1 LAVAIFAFASWAAL
15 CWGLCAVQA
24 APPEPDA
31 VKFFETSVRPILAEN
46 CFKCHGQTKQKGG
59 LRLDSPDRILQGG
72 ESGPAI
78 VRGKAAESLLIE
90 AINHEGL
97 EMPPNGKLKEDQRA
111 ILRKWIEL
119 GAPMPEAGHGGGI
132 KPTVGPSKI
141 RTLTAEDREFWCFQ
155 PVRRPEEP
163 EVANPEWSRNPID
176 RFIAARLVAEGLSP
190 APEADRRTLIRR
202 AAFDLLGLPPTPAQ
216 VEAFVHD
223 PAPDAYERLIDRYLA
238 SPQYGERW
246 GRHWLDL
253 VRYAESDGY
262 RADGYRSEAWR
273 YRDYVIGAF
282 NADRPYTEFIADQL
296 AGDELAPGD
305 IERAVA
311 TGYYR
316 LGAYEH
322 NQTDV
327 RGQWTTM
334 LNEITDVTTE
344 VFLGLSVGCAR
355 CHDHKFDPILQ
366 KDYYRFRAFFTP
378 LFWRDDLLVVT
389 PEEQRKYEDALEA
402 WEAKIY
408 TIRQEIEEIE
418 KPYRE
423 ISSYK
428 SLQRLPKDIED
439 MILKPASQR
448 TPLEHQLAELAMGQ
462 YLAGIDGAFKTPI
475 SDRAKKKRWDELHK
489 QLKAFEREKPV
500 SPPCARAATDVGPN
514 APPTFIPT
522 ARKPQDI
529 KPGFLSLLDPTP
541 AKITRPYVATNS
553 TGRRSALVRWLT
565 RADNPLTP
573 RVMVNRIWQYHFGRG
588 LVKTSSDFGR
598 LGERPSHPELLDWL
612 ASYYMAQG
620 WHLKPLHK
628 LIMTSAAY
636 RQSAQAG
643 ASETASLKDPE
654 NRLVW
659 HMSNRRLEAEPI
671 RDAMLAVSGE
681 LDPRGGGPPSEP
693 DQPRRAVYTKVKR
706 NTHDPLLDALDA
718 PDGSISMSAR
728 NVTTTPTQAL
738 VMINGPWLR
747 DRARAFAGRLRRE
760 AADNP
765 ARITLAYT
773 LAFGRPP
780 EPPERDE
787 ALTFLEDQAQKITKT
802 PLDEAALVDFCHA
815 LLNANEFL
823 YVD

>member
-1 LAVAIFAFASWAAL
+1 
-15 CWGLCAVQA
+15 
-24 APPEPDA
+24 
-31 VKFFETSVRPILAEN
+31 
-46 CFKCHGQTKQKGG
+46 
-59 LRLDSPDRILQGG
+59 
-72 ESGPAI
+72 
-78 VRGKAAESLLIE
+78 
-90 AINHEGL
+90 
-97 EMPPNGKLKEDQRA
+97 
-111 ILRKWIEL
+111 
-119 GAPMPEAGHGGGI
+119 MPEAGHGGGI

-176 RFIAARLVAEGLSP
+176 RFIASRLAAEGLSP

-202 AAFDLLGLPPTPAQ
+202 ASFDLLGLPPTPS
-216 VEAFVHD
+216 EIDAFVHD

-282 NADRPYTEFIADQL
+282 NADRPYTQFIADQL

-305 IERAVA
+305 SERAIA

-316 LGAYEH
+316 LGIYEA
-322 NQTDV
+322 NQSDV
-327 RGQWTTM
+327 RGQWALI

-366 KDYYRFRAFFTP
+366 KDYYRFQAFFTP
-378 LFWRDDLLVVT
+378 LLFRDDLLVAT

-402 WEAKIY
+402 WEAKTY

-418 KPYRE
+418 KPSLAIASR
-423 ISSYK
+423 K
-428 SLQRLPKDIED
+428 SLDRFPGDIEE

-448 TPLEHQLAELAMGQ
+448 TPLEHQLAELG
-462 YLAGIDGAFKTPI
+462 YRLFVNGRDGAFKTPVKEL
-475 SDRAKKKRWDELHK
+475 AKNKRWDELQK

-500 SPPCARAATDVGPN
+500 SPPHILSATDVGPN
-514 APPTFIPT
+514 SSPTLIPT
-522 ARKPQDI
+522 VRKPQDI
-529 KPGFLSLLDPTP
+529 EPGFLSLLDPTP

-573 RVMVNRIWQYHFGRG
+573 RVMVNRVWQYHFGRG

-612 ASYYMAQG
+612 ASYYVTEG

-628 LIMTSAAY
+628 LIMTSAVY
-636 RQSAQAG
+636 RQSTQG
-643 ASETASLKDPE
+643 TASEAAHLKDPE
-654 NRLVW
+654 NRL
-659 HMSNRRLEAEPI
+659 MSHRDVRRLEAEPI

-681 LDPRGGGPPSEP
+681 LDPRGGGPADEP
-693 DQPRRAVYTKVKR
+693 EQPRRAVYTKVKR
-706 NTHDPLLDALDA
+706 NTHDALLDALDA
-718 PDGSISMSAR
+718 PDGSISTSLR

-738 VMINGPWLR
+738 LMINGPWVWE
-747 DRARAFAGRLRRE
+747 RARAFAGRLRRE
-760 AADNP
+760 APDDSG
-765 ARITLAYT
+765 RIDLAYRLT
-773 LAFGRPP
+773 LGRPP
-780 EPPERDE
+780 EAAEVAE
-787 ALTFLEDQAQKITKT
+787 ALAFLNDQARRIEGASPVQA
-802 PLDEAALVDFCHA
+802 EALVDFCHA
-815 LLNANEFL
+815 LLNSNEFL
-823 YVD
+823 YDD